1 MHVRGR
7 CVPAGV
13 VDEDRVLRIHRW
25 SGAGLAAARQVLDG
39 EFPLLAFSLLYEVH
53 RYSRRGN
60 NVVGGRPIPAPERP
74 TVGLSAGDLG
84 TEALRLSTG
93 RKFRPVD
100 GIARRTVFPGLHV
113 LGGSAQLF

>member
-84 TEALRLSTG
+84 AEAPRLFSS
-93 RKFRPVD
+93 RQLLPVD
-100 GIARRTVFPGLHV
+100 GVAPPTGISR
-113 LGGSAQLF
+113 